1 MDLGFWSQNAW
12 VCSNYGS
19 ISISSLIKK
28 NNYSTKLRECCE
40 VCLII
45 CAVLLTALLINS
57 ELNKHQLLC
66 CCNQKILMI
75 KINSWFSLV
84 IQWLR
89 FQASTWELR
98 FHMLCGGAKGKKKS
112 LSYFLLYLVL
122 IYHLKRETWMRTL
135 PSYSGYLG
143 NQKMVISSM
152 NIQQRKFKRLKQ
164 GGKIQGQLCV

>member
-66 CCNQKILMI
+66 CCNQKILI

-98 FHMLCGGAKGKKKS
+98 FHMLCGGAKGKKKIPQLFLTL
-112 LSYFLLYLVL
+112 LSSDL
-122 IYHLKRETWMRTL
+122 
-135 PSYSGYLG
+135 
-143 NQKMVISSM
+143 SSKERNLDE
-152 NIQQRKFKRLKQ
+152 NIT
-164 GGKIQGQLCV
+164 QLFWVSR